1 MSQRRGT
8 TTDRLSNVIEV
19 IQLGRRT
26 GFLTVERGEGPGR
39 EEGELTF
46 VHGQITYARGGQFV
60 GQRALDWLHSWGACR
75 FTFVSSVPG
84 RSTQPLHETPRTLS
98 TQPLRDTGAYPQ
110 FPRQTFETPHPPTP
124 PYIIKDRE
132 WNQPPSNGFG
142 TRTSSLSF
150 SNPRRI
156 RQDDEALRLLDQAG
170 LSRLHRHLF
179 LLIDG
184 RRSTIELI
192 RLMARPQEEVQRLLY
207 DLERI
212 GIIQQ

>member
-8 TTDRLSNVIEV
+8 TTDRLSNVIQV
-19 IQLGRRT
+19 IQLGRKT
-26 GFLTVERGEGPGR
+26 GFLTVERGEGSGR

-60 GQRALDWLHSWGACR
+60 GQRALEWLNSWGACR

-84 RSTQPLHETPRTLS
+84 RSTQPLHETPRALP
-98 TQPLRDTGAYPQ
+98 TQPFKDTGAHPQ
-110 FPRQTFETPHPPTP
+110 LPRMFDTPHPPTS
-124 PYIIKDRE
+124 PYNTNNRE
-132 WNQPPSNGFG
+132 WNEPPSGGFG
-142 TRTSSLSF
+142 VRTSPLNLSY
-150 SNPRRI
+150 PRRI
-156 RQDDEALRLLDQAG
+156 WQDDESLRLLDQAG

-192 RLMARPQEEVQRLLY
+192 RLMARPQEEVKRLLY

>member
-46 VHGQITYARGGQFV
+46 VHGQVTYARGGQFV
-60 GQRALDWLHSWGACR
+60 GQRALEWLHSWGACR

-98 TQPLRDTGAYPQ
+98 TQPFKDTGAYPQ

-124 PYIIKDRE
+124 PYIIKHRE
-132 WNQPPSNGFG
+132 SNQPPSNGSG
-142 TRTSSLSF
+142 ARTSAFRLS
-150 SNPRRI
+150 N
-156 RQDDEALRLLDQAG
+156 
-170 LSRLHRHLF
+170 
-179 LLIDG
+179 
-184 RRSTIELI
+184 
-192 RLMARPQEEVQRLLY
+192 
-207 DLERI
+207 
-212 GIIQQ
+212 

>member
-46 VHGQITYARGGQFV
+46 VHGQITYARGGQLV
-60 GQRALDWLHSWGACR
+60 GQRALEWLHSWGACR

-84 RSTQPLHETPRTLS
+84 RSTRPLHETPRTLS
-98 TQPLRDTGAYPQ
+98 TPSFRDTGAYP
-110 FPRQTFETPHPPTP
+110 RQTFDTPHPPTP
-124 PYIIKDRE
+124 PYIIQDRE
-132 WNQPPSNGFG
+132 WNEPPPNGFG
-142 TRTSSLSF
+142 VRTSSLSF
-150 SNPRRI
+150 SNPRRT

-184 RRSTIELI
+184 RRNTIELT
-192 RLMARPQEEVQRLLY
+192 RLIARPQEEVQRLLY